1 MSDNEPIIL
10 PEDQQN
16 PIPSGE
22 RRFSRFPAVAQLLVL
37 FLVLGALFGGLL
49 MPSLLQK
56 PATTPL
62 VVADTTTN
70 PTTTTVA
77 IVPEITPPSNLK
89 ATAVYVYDVA
99 TKRALYHKNADEV
112 LPLASI
118 TKLMTALVARE
129 LVTDDMTITVP
140 RGAVMQAGG
149 SGLAL
154 GEQFS
159 SKALRDYALLASSND
174 AAYTLA
180 AGVGQDLSDTASGER
195 AFIEAMN
202 ITAEELSLS
211 TLTFKNAT
219 GLDISASEAGAYGSA
234 RDVSFLMEYI
244 LRTYPDIL
252 EATRVEHNRIYNAA
266 GAYHEAENTNPVI
279 SRIPNLI
286 GSKTGYT
293 DLAQGNLTIA
303 FDAGYNRPIIV
314 TVLGSTYD
322 ERFSDT
328 MALVTSIKDAFAAT
342 TE

>member
-37 FLVLGALFGGLL
+37 FLVLGTLFGGLL
-49 MPSLLQK
+49 IPSLLQK

-70 PTTTTVA
+70 PTTTVA

-140 RGAVMQAGG
+140 KGAVTQAGG

-180 AGVGQDLSDTASGER
+180 VGVGQDLSDTVSGQR
-195 AFIEAMN
+195 AFVEAMN
-202 ITAEELSLS
+202 ITAEELNLP
-211 TLTFKNAT
+211 TLTFNNPT
-219 GLDISASEAGAYGSA
+219 GLDISTTEAGAYGSA

-328 MALVTSIKDAFAAT
+328 MALVSSIKTAFAEAT
-342 TE
+342 E